1 MSTRTQ
7 LTSLPSPKS
16 STLRRLDDGLRV
28 ATVVVGVAMV
38 VCCLVAPPIAGVAI
52 ASFTAIVLASLVI
65 SEFQRQRQPR
75 ELITSPTAEIETLRS
90 ARCEFAV

>member
-1 MSTRTQ
+1 M

-38 VCCLVAPPIAGVAI
+38 VCCLAVPPLAGFGI
-52 ASFTAIVLASLVI
+52 ASFTAVVLASLAV
-65 SEFQRQRQPR
+65 SEFQRRRQPR
-75 ELITSPTAEIETLRS
+75 EPVVGPTAEIGVFRNAS
-90 ARCEFAV
+90 CELAL